1 MRPIERLKKL
11 NTIENL
17 WLYILLILKEGPHYG
32 WEMPKLIEKK
42 FGFKPGRI
50 TPYRVLYQ
58 LSFQGLVQGR
68 IKERKRIYQITKKG
82 EKELKEAEV
91 FYEEILKKIKK

>member
-1 MRPIERLKKL
+1 MEPIERLKKL

-17 WLYILLILKEGPHYG
+17 WFYILLILREGPHYG
-32 WEMPKLIEKK
+32 WEMPQLIEKK

-58 LSFQGLVQGR
+58 LSFQGLVQGK
-68 IKERKRIYQITKKG
+68 IKERKRVYQITQKG
-82 EKELKEAEV
+82 EEQLKEARI
-91 FYEEILKKIKK
+91 FYKEILKKMKK